1 MAEYFLG
8 RREIA
13 SFTIE
18 LDRGNAVLK
27 CNVAEYWSPIIND
40 SARCGA
46 TLTYELAKKTGIK
59 ESEKVAFE
67 NSLNASIGVK
77 GIAQIKAVT
86 RQNVATEIYWETI
99 QEEKRTVVFPSP
111 ECGRYTA
118 LQYQKLRD
126 YHFIFQ
132 EKKWFHKN
140 SWQSYF
146 TEHTKSY
153 HDDSKTID
161 PDPSCS
167 CKSNGPSDFDGL
179 LHIDFGEM
187 SMLAPFRKIN
197 TGIEIDLCG
206 KKANIEA
213 TGDSSFL
220 IDIPQEYIP
229 DSLKFLGDMY
239 EESYQATVAPY
250 SEPDLT
256 QELLRSY
263 EVEVTEMTIQPLSS
277 SAGEVEVEVDS

>member
-8 RREIA
+8 RRDIA

-27 CNVAEYWSPIIND
+27 CNVAEFWLPIIND
-40 SARCGA
+40 SSKCGA
-46 TLTYELAKKTGIK
+46 TLTYELSKKSGIK

-67 NSLNASIGVK
+67 DSLEASIGLK
-77 GIAQIKAVT
+77 SIAQIKAVAK
-86 RQNVATEIYWETI
+86 QNLSTEVNWESI
-99 QEEKRTVVFPSP
+99 EEEKRTVVFPSP
-111 ECGRYTA
+111 KCGKYTA

-146 TEHTKSY
+146 TEHTKFY

-161 PDPSCS
+161 PDPSCN
-167 CKSNGPSDFDGL
+167 CEPKEPRDYDGL
-179 LHIDFGEM
+179 LHVDFGNT
-187 SMLAPFRKIN
+187 SMIAPFRK
-197 TGIEIDLCG
+197 TSAGIEIELSG

-213 TGDSSFL
+213 TGDSSFIL
-220 IDIPQEYIP
+220 DIPIEYVP
-229 DSLKFLGDMY
+229 ESLKFLGDMNKGSY
-239 EESYQATVAPY
+239 EATVTPY
-250 SEPDLT
+250 SEAAIT
-256 QELLRSY
+256 QELSSAY
-263 EVEVTEMTIQPLSS
+263 EVEAVEMTIQPLSS
-277 SAGEVEVEVDS
+277 SEGEMEVKS